1 MGLGK
6 FATSINCI
14 DGRVQ
19 TPISNWIKRK
29 YFVDYVDVITHPGS
43 DKVMAEKNIDDIVA
57 IKYKVAISINV
68 HNSKLVVVSG
78 HHDCAANISS
88 KDKHLI
94 QIQKSINIVKS
105 WRLPISV
112 IGLWVNDQWE
122 IEQVQ
127 E

>member
-29 YFVDYVDVITHPGS
+29 YSVDYVDIVTHPGS
-43 DKVMAEKNIDDIVA
+43 DKVMSENIDIIA
-57 IKYKVAISINV
+57 QIKSKVLISINA

-105 WRLPISV
+105 WRLSISV